1 MLKIITLKKNS
12 EFMRVFKNGRYA
24 AGKYMSIHAL
34 PNGTGGNRL
43 GISVNRKI
51 GKSVRRNRVRR
62 IMRENYRQ
70 LDGDLIRGYDL
81 VMVARSGGGDAL
93 PDYHDIHREAVYLF
107 KKLRLLN
114 QEEAGRSD

>member
-12 EFMRVFKNGRYA
+12 EFMRVFKNGKYA

-34 PNGTGGNRL
+34 PNGTGANRL

-70 LDGDLIRGYDL
+70 LDDDMIRGYDL
-81 VMVARSGGGDAL
+81 VMVARPGGDAL
-93 PDYHDIHREAVYLF
+93 PGYHDIHREAAYLLR
-107 KKLRLLN
+107 KLRLLN
-114 QEEAGRSD
+114 QEVGDRSD